1 MCLAEDALS
10 CIGDGVIITYPN
22 GHIKFINASAERL
35 TGWKNEEVIGTK
47 FQDTFKFVN
56 AYTNILE
63 ENPVDIVLREQK
75 SVGLHKDTV
84 LITKEGSRKFLS
96 ANSSPVSD
104 KEGKLEGIVIVFR
117 DISKIMKVEKE
128 VEEEKNNLNLIFYS
142 TLVGMVLIDESMTIK
157 LINDS
162 ALKLFGKKREEAIN
176 KRFGEG
182 IGCEIAM
189 LNKGRCGF
197 GAKCR
202 QCDFN
207 RAINSV
213 LSGKKVINDEVKK
226 LFYNNGKEV
235 ELYLSISVSTIIM
248 NGVSNAI
255 VAIIDIT
262 KEKMIERN
270 LKNAK
275 IAAETA
281 NKAKSEFLA
290 NMSHE
295 IRTPLNGIIGMIDLT
310 LLTNLNEEQKSNLK
324 IAKDCSDSLLRVI
337 NDVLDFSKIEAG
349 KLVMEK
355 INFNI
360 IKMIDGVLRTHII
373 QANNKGLG
381 FKYECSNEIPK
392 FVIGDP
398 TRLRQVLN
406 NLINNAIKF
415 TEGGLIKLNVELI
428 ETKGD
433 DVKLKFI
440 ISDTGI
446 GISAEDKDKLFKS
459 FSQVDGSIT
468 RRFGGS
474 GLGLAICKNLVE
486 KMGGNIWLESNEGE
500 GTSFYFTVKF
510 ELGTEVI
517 EKERKEYKLIKNKKR
532 MQVLVAEDSIVNLNV
547 ISRMLEEKGYEVHKA
562 GDGLKALELV
572 EKFKYDVILMDIQMP
587 LMDGIE
593 ATRRIR
599 EMEGTKRHTPIVA
612 ITAFALRGDKE
623 KFISMGMDDYIAKP
637 VKMKELFSTIEKM
650 FFKNI
655 DTNKKVVLN
664 SRGEVEFVDK
674 QQVANENKLYSQI
687 EEISI
692 KVKKL
697 MSALKN
703 SNFEEIEG
711 LAHSIKN
718 ICNAIDNEDI
728 KDIAF
733 KIELAARREDIERAN
748 VSTKIMIDK
757 FEAYKKLF
765 NQR

>member
-10 CIGDGVIITYPN
+10 CIGDGVIVTYLN
-22 GHIKFINASAERL
+22 GYIKFINASAERL
-35 TGWKNEEVIGTK
+35 TGWKNEEVIGTR

-63 ENPVDIVLREQK
+63 DSPVDIALRKSE
-75 SVGLHKDTV
+75 SVGLHKNTM

-96 ANSSPVSD
+96 ANSSPVRD

-117 DISKIMKVEKE
+117 DISNIMKVEKR
-128 VEEEKNNLNLIFYS
+128 VEEEKDNLNLIFYS
-142 TLVGMVLIDESMTIK
+142 TPVGMVLLDENMTIK
-157 LINDS
+157 MINDS
-162 ALKLFGKKREEAIN
+162 ALNLFGKVREEAIN
-176 KRFGEG
+176 KKFGEG
-182 IGCEIAM
+182 IGCEVAM
-189 LNKGRCGF
+189 LNGGRCRL
-197 GAKCR
+197 GAKCG

-207 RAINSV
+207 KAINSV
-213 LSGKKVINDEVKK
+213 ISGKTIIKGDVKK
-226 LFYNNGKEV
+226 LFYNNGREI
-235 ELYLSISVSTIIM
+235 ELYLSISVSTIII

-255 VAIIDIT
+255 LSMIDVT
-262 KEKMIERN
+262 KEKMIELN

-310 LLTNLNEEQKSNLK
+310 LLTNLNEEQKGNLK

-360 IKMIDGVLRTHII
+360 FKMLDGVLKAHII
-373 QANNKGLG
+373 QAKNKGLG
-381 FKYECSNEIPK
+381 FKYECSNEVPK
-392 FVIGDP
+392 FVMGDP

-415 TEGGLIKLNVELI
+415 TESGLIKLNVELVRN
-428 ETKGD
+428 KND
-433 DVKLKFI
+433 VVKLKFI

-446 GISAEDKDKLFKS
+446 GISDEDKDKLFKS

-474 GLGLAICKNLVE
+474 GLGLAICKDIVE
-486 KMGGNIWLESNEGE
+486 KMGGNIWFESKEGE

-510 ELGTEVI
+510 KLGTEVI
-517 EKERKEYKLIKNKKR
+517 EKERREYRLVKNKKI
-532 MQVLVAEDSIVNLNV
+532 MQVLVVEDSIVNLNV

-562 GDGLKALELV
+562 ENGLKAVELV
-572 EKFKYDVILMDIQMP
+572 QKFKYDVILMDIQMP

-593 ATRRIR
+593 ATKRIR

-623 KFISMGMDDYIAKP
+623 KFISMGMDAYIAKP
-637 VKMKELFSTIEKM
+637 VKMKELFKTIEEI

-655 DTNKKVVLN
+655 DTNKKAILN
-664 SRGEVEFVDK
+664 SQGDVEFVDK
-674 QQVANENKLYSQI
+674 QQVTNENERYSQI
-687 EEISI
+687 EQISI
-692 KVKKL
+692 KTKNL

-703 SNFEEIEG
+703 NDFEEIEG
-711 LAHSIKN
+711 LAHGIKN
-718 ICNAIDNEDI
+718 ICNAIENEDM
-728 KDIAF
+728 KDTAF

-748 VSTKIMIDK
+748 ASTKIMIDK

-765 NQR
+765 DHG